1 MELVLASTNQGKV
14 KEFIEM
20 LKGFPITLSC
30 LSDYDG
36 IPDIIEDGET
46 FMDNAVIK
54 AKAVYN
60 LLKKP
65 TLAEDSGLVVE
76 ALNDEPGVRS
86 ARYGSEND
94 EKPDPDAVN
103 QLILK
108 KMKDVPKGQRGAYY
122 KAVIVLI
129 IDEETQIIAEGE
141 CHGEIAFEPKGDKGF
156 GFDPIF
162 YYPELRKTTAEI
174 SPEEKNKISHRG
186 KALGLL
192 KEKLTTYLS
201 SKA

>member
-20 LKGFPITLSC
+20 LEGFPITLSC

-46 FMDNAVIK
+46 FMDNALIK
-54 AKAVYN
+54 AKAVYD

-65 TLAEDSGLVVE
+65 TLAEDSGLVVK

-86 ARYGSEND
+86 ARYGSADD
-94 EKPDPDAVN
+94 EKPDPVAVN
-103 QLILK
+103 QLILE

-129 IDEETQIIAEGE
+129 IDDETQIIAEGE
-141 CHGEIAFEPKGDKGF
+141 CHGEIAFEPKGDGGF

-162 YYPELRKTTAEI
+162 YYPELQKTTAEI
-174 SPEEKNKISHRG
+174 SSEEKNKISHRG
-186 KALGLL
+186 KALELL
-192 KEKLTTYLS
+192 KGKLNTYLS